1 MKTQSFWP
9 LGGCP
14 PALSRSIV
22 ATAPISPRPRPLPP
36 QMRVT
41 VLELRV
47 PGAAPDARRVP
58 PASFAHAYVCAG
70 PPRRHAR
77 ARYSPSACGR
87 PGCRSLSVPPR
98 RDPSRFPALPS
109 GIRAAANVPADAIPR
124 GARPW
129 AWRAEGRRGVSSK
142 ATRPDSFPKRPRPH
156 RRALLLVFLIRPVPD
171 SYTPR

>member
-47 PGAAPDARRVP
+47 PGAAPDTRRVP
-58 PASFAHAYVCAG
+58 PRVLCSCLRLRGAPT
-70 PPRRHAR
+70 PPREG
-77 ARYSPSACGR
+77 SV
-87 PGCRSLSVPPR
+87 LSVRVRQAWMPLPVRSPAEGPLAVPR
-98 RDPSRFPALPS
+98 RCLVGSEPQRRSQPMPSL
-109 GIRAAANVPADAIPR
+109 AARVRGRGGLRGGAGSAPRRRGQTAFQSVPVLT
-124 GARPW
+124 GARSC
-129 AWRAEGRRGVSSK
+129 SS
-142 ATRPDSFPKRPRPH
+142 S
-156 RRALLLVFLIRPVPD
+156 
-171 SYTPR
+171 

>member
-47 PGAAPDARRVP
+47 PGAAPDTRCVP

-87 PGCRSLSVPPR
+87 PGCRSLSVPPAEGPLAVPRHCLVGSEPQR
-98 RDPSRFPALPS
+98 RSQPMPSL
-109 GIRAAANVPADAIPR
+109 AARVRGRGGLRGGAGSAPR
-124 GARPW
+124 RRGQTAFQSVRVLTGARSC
-129 AWRAEGRRGVSSK
+129 SS
-142 ATRPDSFPKRPRPH
+142 S
-156 RRALLLVFLIRPVPD
+156 
-171 SYTPR
+171 